1 MTDRL
6 ADLLAN
12 LFAFDVTAD
21 LLRRDFVQQAL
32 LAAALLA
39 LLAGLIGPFIVMRQM
54 SFAVHGSS
62 ELSLTGAAFALLA
75 GFNVG
80 VGALVGC
87 ALAAILFGIL
97 GQRARERD
105 SAIGVVLAF
114 GLGLAVLFIHLYPGR
129 TGTSFALLTGQI
141 VGVGY
146 SGLALLA
153 VVTVLV
159 VAVLAASYRPLLFA
173 TVDPDVAAG
182 RGVPV
187 RALGIVFAALVGV
200 TAAQGV
206 QIVGALLVMSLLI
219 TPAAAAVRV
228 FVSPVAAIAASVVF
242 AEISAVG
249 GIVLSLAPG
258 VPVSVFVTTISF
270 AIFLVCWLIG
280 RRGATSTS
288 SAGPVATG
296 RSGSEL
302 HSDHEPGYSA
312 ASTPTAASAA
322 TATDAVMPEPQ
333 YTPKSVSPC
342 SLNSRASSVSSRNT
356 PPSASRLVLGR
367 FCAPGMWPATGSTGS
382 TSPRN
387 RSGARASSKV
397 LTAAACCAVNVLR
410 APAYRSSWETTT
422 SPGVGSTI
430 SSSRTPP
437 AACHAARP
445 PSRMRTP
452 AMPAAVS
459 THQARAEPARAQSSY
474 TTTGTPSRTPQ
485 RRAAAPILRPDGSG
499 CRPRPVT
506 LWSVSSSSSET
517 YTAPGMCPFA

>member
-1 MTDRL
+1 MTERL
-6 ADLLAN
+6 TDLLAH
-12 LFAFDVTAD
+12 LFSFDITAD

-39 LLAGLIGPFIVMRQM
+39 LVSGLIGPFIVMRQM
-54 SFAVHGSS
+54 SFAVHGSV

-80 VGALVGC
+80 VGALARLRAGGGAVRG
-87 ALAAILFGIL
+87 A

-153 VVTVLV
+153 VVAVLV
-159 VAVLAASYRPLLFA
+159 VAVLAVSYRPLLFA
-173 TVDPDVAAG
+173 TVDPEVAAG

-228 FVSPVAAIAASVVF
+228 FVSPAATIAASVVF

-249 GIVLSLAPG
+249 GILLSLAPG

-280 RRGATSTS
+280 RRD
-288 SAGPVATG
+288 
-296 RSGSEL
+296 R
-302 HSDHEPGYSA
+302 
-312 ASTPTAASAA
+312 
-322 TATDAVMPEPQ
+322 
-333 YTPKSVSPC
+333 
-342 SLNSRASSVSSRNT
+342 SSV
-356 PPSASRLVLGR
+356 
-367 FCAPGMWPATGSTGS
+367 
-382 TSPRN
+382 
-387 RSGARASSKV
+387 
-397 LTAAACCAVNVLR
+397 AA
-410 APAYRSSWETTT
+410 
-422 SPGVGSTI
+422 
-430 SSSRTPP
+430 
-437 AACHAARP
+437 
-445 PSRMRTP
+445 
-452 AMPAAVS
+452 
-459 THQARAEPARAQSSY
+459 
-474 TTTGTPSRTPQ
+474 
-485 RRAAAPILRPDGSG
+485 
-499 CRPRPVT
+499 
-506 LWSVSSSSSET
+506 
-517 YTAPGMCPFA
+517 

>member
-1 MTDRL
+1 MNERL
-6 ADLLAN
+6 VD
-12 LFAFDVTAD
+12 LFAHLFSFDVTAD

-39 LLAGLIGPFIVMRQM
+39 LMAGLIGPFIVMRQM

-80 VGALVGC
+80 LGGLVGSV
-87 ALAAILFGIL
+87 LAAVLFGVL

-105 SAIGVVLAF
+105 SAIGVVMAF

-153 VVTVLV
+153 VVTVFV
-159 VAVLAASYRPLLFA
+159 VAVLAACYRPLLFA
-173 TVDPDVAAG
+173 TVDPEVAAA

-228 FVSPVAAIAASVVF
+228 FVSPVAVIAASVVF

-270 AIFLVCWLIG
+270 AIFLVCWLVG
-280 RRGATSTS
+280 
-288 SAGPVATG
+288 
-296 RSGSEL
+296 
-302 HSDHEPGYSA
+302 
-312 ASTPTAASAA
+312 
-322 TATDAVMPEPQ
+322 
-333 YTPKSVSPC
+333 K
-342 SLNSRASSVSSRNT
+342 RA
-356 PPSASRLVLGR
+356 
-367 FCAPGMWPATGSTGS
+367 
-382 TSPRN
+382 
-387 RSGARASSKV
+387 
-397 LTAAACCAVNVLR
+397 
-410 APAYRSSWETTT
+410 
-422 SPGVGSTI
+422 
-430 SSSRTPP
+430 
-437 AACHAARP
+437 
-445 PSRMRTP
+445 
-452 AMPAAVS
+452 
-459 THQARAEPARAQSSY
+459 
-474 TTTGTPSRTPQ
+474 
-485 RRAAAPILRPDGSG
+485 RAAA
-499 CRPRPVT
+499 
-506 LWSVSSSSSET
+506 
-517 YTAPGMCPFA
+517 

>member
-1 MTDRL
+1 MTERL
-6 ADLLAN
+6 TDLLAH
-12 LFAFDVTAD
+12 LFSFDITAD

-39 LLAGLIGPFIVMRQM
+39 LVSGLIGPFIVMRQM

-87 ALAAILFGIL
+87 ALAAVLFGIL

-153 VVTVLV
+153 VVSVLV
-159 VAVLAASYRPLLFA
+159 IAVLAVSYRPLLFA
-173 TVDPDVAAG
+173 TVDPEVAAG

-228 FVSPVAAIAASVVF
+228 FVSPGAAIAASVVF
-242 AEISAVG
+242 AEVSAVG
-249 GIVLSLAPG
+249 GILLSLAPG

-270 AIFLVCWLIG
+270 AIFLVCWLVGQARAAARRRRSQPRSTGALIRTPFGPRARIQRGVDAGRGESRDHDRCGDTGPAVGADARRSNSRRGPYRTGSVRRRPAGWCSAHCGPRGCG
-280 RRGATSTS
+280 RR
-288 SAGPVATG
+288 PG
-296 RSGSEL
+296 R
-302 HSDHEPGYSA
+302 
-312 ASTPTAASAA
+312 
-322 TATDAVMPEPQ
+322 
-333 YTPKSVSPC
+333 
-342 SLNSRASSVSSRNT
+342 RARRRRGIVR
-356 PPSASRLVLGR
+356 V
-367 FCAPGMWPATGSTGS
+367 PA
-382 TSPRN
+382 R
-387 RSGARASSKV
+387 
-397 LTAAACCAVNVLR
+397 
-410 APAYRSSWETTT
+410 
-422 SPGVGSTI
+422 
-430 SSSRTPP
+430 
-437 AACHAARP
+437 
-445 PSRMRTP
+445 
-452 AMPAAVS
+452 PAAV
-459 THQARAEPARAQSSY
+459 TPAAARLLGGQRGQRPGIQVVVLHRDVAGFRRDRTAFERAASRRPVRRRGCARRRCPPRSAPTRPAPTRPGSSRRKPRPARRR
-474 TTTGTPSRTPQ
+474 RTPH
-485 RRAAAPILRPDGSG
+485 RRAAASTSRPDGSG
-499 CRPRPVT
+499 WRPRPMTV
-506 LWSVSSSSSET
+506 WSLSSSSSDT
-517 YTAPGMCPFA
+517 YTAPGMWPRS